1 VNGLL
6 AYVEQYP
13 WATAAILF
21 GWAVIL
27 SNALKA
33 AIARRAR
40 THVSSA
46 KLAADNAVL
55 TRELQLTHERLL
67 EQRQQT
73 AYWQKRAERY
83 IDRSG
88 VTTDPVM
95 EERQPTGFDSA
106 LGALTGA
113 GMTEFDSTKPT
124 N

>member
-1 VNGLL
+1 VHAVSGLL

-13 WATAAILF
+13 WATAAIIF
-21 GWAVIL
+21 GWAVIIG
-27 SNALKA
+27 NAVKRAGRSILKTEA
-33 AIARRAR
+33 E
-40 THVSSA
+40 
-46 KLAADNAVL
+46 NAVL
-55 TRELQLTHERLL
+55 KRELQLTHERLL

-95 EERQPTGFDSA
+95 EERQPTGFESA

-113 GMTEFDSTKPT
+113 GMTEFDSTKQAS
-124 N
+124 